1 MRSWPDGSG
10 VLDPANAPGR
20 SEVAWPAGIA
30 PPVPPA
36 LEARNLHKS
45 FGLVAAVR
53 GLSLMVAPGEFVTLL
68 GPSGSGKTT
77 TLRMIAG
84 FTAPT
89 SGVVL
94 LDGRDVSTVP
104 PHRRNIGMVFQNY
117 ALFPH
122 MTASRNVGFPL
133 EMRRVAPAQ
142 IRRRVAEVFSLVGL
156 EGLEDRHPVQ
166 LSGGE
171 QQRVA
176 LARALVF
183 EPSLLLMDEPLGA
196 LDRKL
201 REGLQSEIK
210 RLLKRLGITVL
221 YVTHDQEEALVMS
234 DRIAVIRDGGIVQ
247 VGTGNDLY
255 EHPRSLF
262 VAGFIGESNIF
273 HGVLERVGGDLV
285 LSSTGWSMRA
295 PAPAPGSS
303 AFEPGSQAALVVRPE
318 NVGFG
323 PAVGGGSPG
332 MIGRVELR
340 ARASAVLRVGAV
352 WRYEFEL
359 PDGQPVRASLPA
371 GIEQGSFHAGDDV
384 MIYWMPEDCVLLP
397 ADERGGAD

>member
-10 VLDPANAPGR
+10 VLDPANAAGP
-20 SEVAWPAGIA
+20 SEMAGPAA
-30 PPVPPA
+30 TTPPPLPA
-36 LEARNLHKS
+36 LEARKLHKS
-45 FGLVAAVR
+45 FGLVSAVK
-53 GLSLMVAPGEFVTLL
+53 GLSLVVAPGEFVTLL

-84 FTAPT
+84 FTPPT

-94 LDGRDVSTVP
+94 LDGRDVSTLP

-122 MTASRNVGFPL
+122 MTASRNVSFPL

-142 IRRRVAEVFSLVGL
+142 IHRRVAEVFSLVGL
-156 EGLEDRHPVQ
+156 EGLEDRHPGQ
-166 LSGGE
+166 LSGGQ

-210 RLLKRLGITVL
+210 RLLKRLAITVL

-234 DRIAVIRDGGIVQ
+234 DRIAVIRDGAIVQ

-273 HGVLERVGGDLV
+273 RGQLERAGGDLV
-285 LSSTGWSMRA
+285 LSSRSWSMKVPGPSRA
-295 PAPAPGSS
+295 SAPL
-303 AFEPGSQAALVVRPE
+303 EPGRQAAIVVRPE

-323 PAVGGGSPG
+323 PPEGGGAPG
-332 MIGRVELR
+332 ADGRVELC
-340 ARASAVLRVGAV
+340 ARAGAVMRLGAV

-359 PDGQPVRASLPA
+359 PDGQAVRASLPA
-371 GIEQGSFHAGDDV
+371 ATRQGSFHPGEDV
-384 MIYWMPEDCVLLP
+384 TIHWLLEDCVLLP
-397 ADERGGAD
+397 AEEEGGAG

>member
-1 MRSWPDGSG
+1 MKSWPNGSG
-10 VLDPANAPGR
+10 VLDPADAAGG
-20 SEVAWPAGIA
+20 SEGVDSARTTASLL
-30 PPVPPA
+30 PA
-36 LEARNLHKS
+36 LEARNLQKS
-45 FGLVAAVR
+45 FGLVMAVK
-53 GLSLMVAPGEFVTLL
+53 GLSVTVAPGEFVALL

-84 FTAPT
+84 FTPPT
-89 SGVVL
+89 SGAVL
-94 LDGRDVSTVP
+94 LDGRDVSSLP

-122 MTASRNVGFPL
+122 LSASRNVSFPL
-133 EMRRVAPAQ
+133 EMRRLAPAH
-142 IRRRVAEVFSLVGL
+142 IHRRVAEVFSLVGL
-156 EGLEDRHPVQ
+156 EGLEDRHPGQ
-166 LSGGE
+166 LSGGQ

-201 REGLQSEIK
+201 REALQSEIK

-234 DRIAVIRDGGIVQ
+234 DRIAVIRDGAIVQ

-262 VAGFIGESNIF
+262 VAEFIGESNIF
-273 HGVLERVGGDLV
+273 RGLLEPAGGDLV
-285 LSSTGWSMRA
+285 LASRGWSVRVPAASRA
-295 PAPAPGSS
+295 SS
-303 AFEPGSQAALVVRPE
+303 RLEPGRQAAIVVRPE

-323 PAVGGGSPG
+323 PAVGGGAPG
-332 MIGRVELR
+332 ADGRVELC
-340 ARASAVLRVGAV
+340 ARASSVVRLGAV

-371 GIEQGSFHAGDDV
+371 GMTHGSFHPGEDV
-384 MIYWMPEDCVLLP
+384 MIHWLPEECVLLP
-397 ADERGGAD
+397 TEEEGGAD